1 MIRLVS
7 VLGLATLIVS
17 ATQPSHGDAFERLF
31 AKASAKR
38 DTIRSIRAHFTETTE
53 SSLLQAPVVAHGTVV
68 AVPAARVLMTYT
80 DPERRYVLVDATAL
94 VVVWPDRNER
104 ERIDIA
110 QMQKRIDKY
119 FTHATIDDLRGMFDV
134 TVAADQGIA
143 NTDRVLMQPRR
154 KPIKEGLERLDLWI
168 DRESQLL
175 VQMEMRF
182 PGGDRKRIRLDD
194 MAINVPVTDATFA
207 IPR

>member
-7 VLGLATLIVS
+7 VLGLATLIFG
-17 ATQPSHGDAFERLF
+17 ATQPSRGDAFERLF
-31 AKASAKR
+31 ARASAKR
-38 DTIRSIRAHFTETTE
+38 DTIRSISAHFTETTE
-53 SSLLQAPVVAHGTVV
+53 SSLLKAPMVAHGTVV
-68 AVPAARVLMTYT
+68 AAPPARVLMTYT
-80 DPERRYVLVDATAL
+80 DPERRYVLIDAAAL
-94 VVVWPDRNER
+94 VVAWPDRNER

-110 QMQKRIDKY
+110 QTQKRIDKY
-119 FTHATIDDLRGMFDV
+119 FAHATLDDLRGMFDV

-143 NTDRVLMQPRR
+143 NTDRVQMQPRR

-182 PGGDRKRIRLDD
+182 PGGDWKRIRLDD
-194 MAINVPVTDATFA
+194 VAVNVPVTDATFA